1 MPELAATTS
10 LIKTSG
16 YRALTESAAW
26 FRLPGRGL
34 LAVSGEDRVRFLNA
48 MLTGD
53 LKKLDAGKGCYAFSL
68 DARGRVVS
76 DACVYVLPDEI
87 LLDTEPEGTAPLRD
101 HLEQH
106 LIADDAEWRAL
117 EDGLCAVAVEGPQ
130 AEERLRTLI
139 AELPPEPYGAVP
151 LSSGWV
157 ARSATT
163 GLAGFRLW
171 VPISDLTL
179 WIERLSAAGIP
190 PAAPEEARCVRI
202 ENGKPRFGEEI
213 TIRFLGPEINLHGT
227 IATSKGCYLG
237 QEVVERVRSRN
248 LLTRV
253 LAPITMPEHTRVA
266 AGAKLFDGERRVGE
280 VLSVACSP
288 RNGALRGIA
297 SVALPQ
303 ATPGVT
309 LGCGQVAGCEVTIAG
324 QLQRG
329 SLDAAGEA
337 ATDA

>member
-1 MPELAATTS
+1 MPEIAITNPP
-10 LIKTSG
+10 IKMAG
-16 YRALTESAAW
+16 YRALTEAAAW

-53 LKKLDAGKGCYAFSL
+53 IRKLGAGEGCYAFSL

-76 DACVYVLPDEI
+76 DAGVYVLGNEI
-87 LLDTEPEGTAPLRD
+87 LLDSEPEGTAPLRA

-117 EDGLCAVAVEGPQ
+117 EEDYGAIAVEGPQ
-130 AEERLRTLI
+130 SEERLRAILG
-139 AELPPEPYGAVP
+139 ELPTQPFGSVA
-151 LSSGWV
+151 LSSGWI
-157 ARSATT
+157 ARITST

-171 VPISDLTL
+171 VPLSDLTQ
-179 WIERLSAAGIP
+179 WIDRLSAAGIP
-190 PAAPEEARCVRI
+190 PVAPEEARCVRI

-213 TIRFLGPEINLHGT
+213 STRFLGPEVNLPGV
-227 IATSKGCYLG
+227 IATGKGCYLG

-253 LAPITMPEHTRVA
+253 LVPITMPEQTRVV
-266 AGAKLFDGERRVGE
+266 AGAKLLEGEKRVGE

-288 RNGALRGIA
+288 RNGTLRGIA
-297 SVALPQ
+297 SIALPLSV
-303 ATPGVT
+303 PGT
-309 LGCGQVAGCEVTIAG
+309 ILQCGQDAGCQVAV
-324 QLQRG
+324 
-329 SLDAAGEA
+329 AV
-337 ATDA
+337 

>member
-1 MPELAATTS
+1 
-10 LIKTSG
+10 
-16 YRALTESAAW
+16 
-26 FRLPGRGL
+26 
-34 LAVSGEDRVRFLNA
+34 
-48 MLTGD
+48 
-53 LKKLDAGKGCYAFSL
+53 
-68 DARGRVVS
+68 
-76 DACVYVLPDEI
+76 EI
-87 LLDTEPEGTAPLRD
+87 LLDTEPEGTVALRD
-101 HLEQH
+101 HLERH

-117 EDGLCAVAVEGPQ
+117 EDAFCAIAVEGPQ
-130 AEERLRTLI
+130 SEERLRAIL
-139 AELPPEPYGAVP
+139 AELPVQPYGVIA
-151 LSSGWV
+151 LASGWI
-157 ARSATT
+157 ARIAST

-171 VPISDLTL
+171 IPITDLTL

-213 TIRFLGPEINLHGT
+213 TIRFLGPEINLSGT
-227 IATSKGCYLG
+227 IATGKGCYLG

-253 LAPITMPEHTRVA
+253 LAPITMPERTRVA

-303 ATPGVT
+303 AVPGVT
-309 LGCGQVAGCEVTIAG
+309 LQCAQVAGCEVTIA
-324 QLQRG
+324 
-329 SLDAAGEA
+329 S
-337 ATDA
+337 